1 MILYINKFTLCLNG
15 KKYKK
20 GDSINIDEQIAEKLI
35 NDNPNMFIKVN
46 EAAMLKDNKIKNIEA
61 KENKNTTSN
70 SEDVNL
76 PEVDV
81 KKTVRKTV
89 KK

>member
-1 MILYINKFTLCLNG
+1 MILYVNKFTLCLNG

-35 NDNPNMFIKVN
+35 NENPDMFIKVN
-46 EAAMLKDNKIKNIEA
+46 DATMLKDNKIKNAEI
-61 KENKNTTSN
+61 KEDKNIASN
-70 SEDVNL
+70 SGDVKL

-81 KKTVRKTV
+81 KKTVKRTV